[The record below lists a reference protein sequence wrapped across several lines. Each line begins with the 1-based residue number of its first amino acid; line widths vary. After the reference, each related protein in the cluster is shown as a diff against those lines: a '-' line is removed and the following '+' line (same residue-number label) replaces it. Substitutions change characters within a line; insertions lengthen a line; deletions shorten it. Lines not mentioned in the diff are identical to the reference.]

1 MNTCSVDRLSRPAG
15 LFSFGR
21 PAASPAR
28 RRAQTRRSL
37 AGCGKT
43 RLLRNTLRSTHAPC
57 RYCTHPQDAQKGR
70 PHRPSLVTR
79 RSSLVPARFR
89 FLSRYASRFTL
100 HASRISRTPLAD
112 FFRILLVIAPCALDG
127 LRVRLRR
134 PYLRKSTA
142 DFGLKRLA
150 TALVNHPGYVPSVAG
165 SSSAD
170 VRGSE
175 RADDASVNRSA
186 SSQSWRSC
194 PSCRPRR

>member
-1 MNTCSVDRLSRPAG
+1 MHTLPDGALPPTGCWTSRLRKNSIVAQYTTINSCALSVLHSPAG
-15 LFSFGR
+15 CAKRPSSSSVARDTSFVSR
-21 PAASPAR
+21 ASPV
-28 RRAQTRRSL
+28 SD
-37 AGCGKT
+37 
-43 RLLRNTLRSTHAPC
+43 P
-57 RYCTHPQDAQKGR
+57 DEI
-70 PHRPSLVTR
+70 
-79 RSSLVPARFR
+79 
-89 FLSRYASRFTL
+89 RFTI